1 MAISAGSAVWVVLG
15 TERQLQQLDR
25 RFEGQVVGEPVGT
38 DQEPLAVL
46 VAADRV
52 CAAVTIR
59 VECFRARDGTPA
71 GRTRLI
77 DTGATALAF
86 GAGTLWVGGQ
96 NAVTQFTPGVL
107 KAVGVPV
114 AVPGRVTGIAFGR
127 DSIWA
132 SAVTGSGTARGAGT
146 VSRLAPGAS
155 APLSTFELDG
165 RPTAVAYGEGAVWVA
180 VDNGTLVRLDAG
192 TGAVTATIQIG
203 SHPTGVAVGGGRVW
217 VAAGS

>member
-1 MAISAGSAVWVVLG
+1 VWVALG

-25 RFEGQVVGEPVGT
+25 RFVGQVVGNPVTT

-46 VAADRV
+46 VVADRV

-59 VECFRARDGTPA
+59 VECFRARDGAPA
-71 GRTRLI
+71 GSTQLI
-77 DTGATALAF
+77 DTGATTLGF

-96 NAVTQFTPGVL
+96 NAVTEFTPGAL
-107 KAVGVPV
+107 AGVGVPV

-127 DSIWA
+127 GFIWVT
-132 SAVTGSGTARGAGT
+132 AVTGSGTARGAGT

-180 VDNGTLVRLDAG
+180 VDNGTLVRLDAA
-192 TGAVTATIQIG
+192 TGSVTTTIEIG
-203 SHPTGVAVGGGRVW
+203 SHPTGVAVGDGRVW